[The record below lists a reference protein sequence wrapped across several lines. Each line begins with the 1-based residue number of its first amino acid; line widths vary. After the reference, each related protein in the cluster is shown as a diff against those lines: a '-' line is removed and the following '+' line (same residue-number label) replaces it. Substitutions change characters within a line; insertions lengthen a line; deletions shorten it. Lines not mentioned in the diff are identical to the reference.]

1 MLKDFCRGLRVRIYT
16 TPKKFE
22 NSVFTQKTDHMFSV
36 HTRLDGFEKANMTG
50 QIGIVFE
57 ENSFSSPEAALLL
70 VRIATSGQVQHR
82 KSAIHG
88 LSVTLSM
95 LRVKSDST
103 NLISSG
109 LYLLCLQSHSIQ
121 NRNVV
126 GPGQRSRFLVLTSGD
141 DTKEVT

>member
-1 MLKDFCRGLRVRIYT
+1 
-16 TPKKFE
+16 
-22 NSVFTQKTDHMFSV
+22 MFSV
-36 HTRLDGFEKANMTG
+36 HTRPDGFEQANMTG
-50 QIGIVFE
+50 QIGFVFE

-70 VRIATSGQVQHR
+70 VSTKNRDLWPGPTPEVGDSRTSRHSEHAQSQ
-82 KSAIHG
+82 
-88 LSVTLSM
+88 
-95 LRVKSDST
+95 SDST

-141 DTKEVT
+141 DNKENSVKEVT